1 MKLNNRPG
9 SSYSYGQ
16 NTDID
21 FNKLKT
27 IVKENSSGMYEPGN
41 LNGNG
46 VSLAAISKTNNT
58 LKFDDNK
65 DN

>member
-1 MKLNNRPG
+1 
-9 SSYSYGQ
+9 
-16 NTDID
+16 
-21 FNKLKT
+21 
-27 IVKENSSGMYEPGN
+27 MYEPGN